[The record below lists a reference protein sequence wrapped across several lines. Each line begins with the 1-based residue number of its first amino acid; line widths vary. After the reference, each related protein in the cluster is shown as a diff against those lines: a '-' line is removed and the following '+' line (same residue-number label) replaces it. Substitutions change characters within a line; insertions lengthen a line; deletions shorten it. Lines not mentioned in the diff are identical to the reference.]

1 MSEKTI
7 GEMTFRVE
15 PLLATKSLILKARL
29 MQLLGGGIS
38 RLPAIVRG
46 YGDKATPEEKAQS
59 DQAAVA
65 AFTDIFVTGDPEK
78 MAMLVKDVVEVAEV
92 AQTSGHYTRVDID
105 QVFTGKEKEM
115 LECVVFVLSELFGD
129 FLGDALANG
138 SLKVPAVGKA

>member
-1 MSEKTI
+1 MSEKKI
-7 GEMTFRVE
+7 GDMTFRVE
-15 PLLATKSLILKARL
+15 PLLATKSLVLKARL

-46 YGDKATPEEKAQS
+46 YGDKATPEEKDAS

-65 AFTDIFVTGDPEK
+65 AFTDIFVTSDPDK
-78 MAMLVKDVVEVAEV
+78 MAMLVKDVVEVAQV
-92 AQTSGHYTRVDID
+92 AQDSGHYTQVDID

-115 LECVVFVLSELFGD
+115 LECAVFVLNELFGD

-138 SLKVPAVGKA
+138 SLKIPAVGKA